1 MTSVGLQTLINEVLA
16 SAEYRGYTTNG
27 EDTLLAEFRMDAGPD
42 FGVSVV
48 GEFGGDDKFRY
59 EYCYPYVMASE
70 VSTTQKITVEPRI
83 REEAFAGVCEDARI
97 GVTLIFHLQ
106 NLIEYSKRFSSGG
119 NEMAED
125 TITGCRLA
133 ALSDEGTIL
142 MPLQK
147 TEPVLS
153 RSNSFTDQR
162 NTLMK
167 KAIDGDDNA
176 MQREDMDLYASVN
189 KHLETQDIYSIVDNY
204 FMPYGVECDMYN
216 IMGDILRV
224 RKVQN
229 KVTEETLVQLQVSC
243 NDIPFTVQ
251 INEKDLYGEPLPGRR
266 FKGVI
271 WMQGMVDY
279 PDAQV

>member
-1 MTSVGLQTLINEVLA
+1 
-16 SAEYRGYTTNG
+16 
-27 EDTLLAEFRMDAGPD
+27 
-42 FGVSVV
+42 
-48 GEFGGDDKFRY
+48 
-59 EYCYPYVMASE
+59 
-70 VSTTQKITVEPRI
+70 
-83 REEAFAGVCEDARI
+83 
-97 GVTLIFHLQ
+97 
-106 NLIEYSKRFSSGG
+106 
-119 NEMAED
+119 
-125 TITGCRLA
+125 
-133 ALSDEGTIL
+133 
-142 MPLQK
+142 
-147 TEPVLS
+147 
-153 RSNSFTDQR
+153 
-162 NTLMK
+162 
-167 KAIDGDDNA
+167 
-176 MQREDMDLYASVN
+176 MDLYASVN

-251 INEKDLYGEPLPGRR
+251 INEKDLPGRR

>member
-167 KAIDGDDNA
+167 KAIE
-176 MQREDMDLYASVN
+176 EDMDLYASVN